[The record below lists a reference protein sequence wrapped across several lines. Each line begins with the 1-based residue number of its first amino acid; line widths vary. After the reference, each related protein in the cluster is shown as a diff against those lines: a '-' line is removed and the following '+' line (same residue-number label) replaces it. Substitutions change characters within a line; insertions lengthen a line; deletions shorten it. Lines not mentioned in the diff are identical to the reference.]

1 MGNKFDDRKKR
12 KVSNHCWQDLSN
24 DADLVYV
31 GDMDEILYHPLGLS
45 TYFEDRLQ
53 EGYNV
58 FKPHAYE
65 MVNIN
70 LPKHEGQIYDHDD
83 FKIGHRIY
91 DARNNFIKGRNPWMY
106 DKCSVFSPKNLDT
119 VWFSFGFH
127 KTKFTGT
134 DVKICYEEDYKLL
147 HYKYIGRE
155 RFVKYN
161 IADECGKRINKNGV
175 GSTYKLTTEQEL
187 YNKFDIKLRKPNKK
201 II

>member
-1 MGNKFDDRKKR
+1 M
-12 KVSNHCWQDLSN
+12 SN

-53 EGYNV
+53 KEGYNV

-119 VWFSFGFH
+119 VWFPLDF
-127 KTKFTGT
+127 
-134 DVKICYEEDYKLL
+134 
-147 HYKYIGRE
+147 
-155 RFVKYN
+155 
-161 IADECGKRINKNGV
+161 
-175 GSTYKLTTEQEL
+175 
-187 YNKFDIKLRKPNKK
+187 IKLNLLVLMLKFVMRKITNCYT
-201 II
+201 ISILVVNGL